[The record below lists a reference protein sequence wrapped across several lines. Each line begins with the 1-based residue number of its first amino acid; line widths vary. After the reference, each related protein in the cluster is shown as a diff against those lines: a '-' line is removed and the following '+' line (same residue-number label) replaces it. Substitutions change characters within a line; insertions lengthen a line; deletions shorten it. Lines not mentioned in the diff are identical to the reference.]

1 MRNIVQPVLFNDSLL
16 NMCLES
22 SLDNSKSSI
31 DMLIEVGPHSALAG
45 PIRQIMKRSQLKGL
59 TIPYTSCLVRKEDA
73 VQTTQAMAC
82 LLLSKGYPVNLRKI
96 NFPWSTDNLQVLHDL
111 PSYPWNHKVHH

>member
-1 MRNIVQPVLFNDSLL
+1 
-16 NMCLES
+16 
-22 SLDNSKSSI
+22 
-31 DMLIEVGPHSALAG
+31 MLIEVGPHSALAG